1 MVDKDK
7 RQETLVDEKQA
18 LGIYLESLLRDVPEA
33 DEDLPLPEA
42 PAPAPA
48 APAPVVAPPEPPVEV
63 ALEAPA
69 PVAPPPAP
77 EAPAPVV
84 PPPVIETPAP
94 VIEPEVTPTV
104 EVELPTE
111 ASPWEG
117 IPEWGEESFQ
127 ALLFRLSGL
136 TMAIPLIELDGILEW
151 PDTLTPLPN
160 RSPWYL
166 GLLDNRGKTVPII
179 ELAQLVIPEKLRA
192 KHSGA
197 GHSRVILVGGGRWGV
212 ACDSVSEVVTLN
224 PEEVRWRSSR
234 TKRKWLAGTVINH
247 MCALLDAQGLVH
259 LLASG
264 QEEPAV

>member
-1 MVDKDK
+1 MADNDK

-33 DEDLPLPEA
+33 GEEMPVAEAPPA

-48 APAPVVAPPEPPVEV
+48 PVEV
-63 ALEAPA
+63 EPVVEAVTETPMPEPEALLPTVPTPAPEIPLAEIQPAVVEAPA
-69 PVAPPPAP
+69 
-77 EAPAPVV
+77 
-84 PPPVIETPAP
+84 
-94 VIEPEVTPTV
+94 
-104 EVELPTE
+104 E

-117 IPEWGEESFQ
+117 IPEWGEDPFQ

-151 PDTLTPLPN
+151 PEVLTPLPN

-166 GLLDNRGKTVPII
+166 GLLDNRGKTVPVI
-179 ELAQLVIPEKLRA
+179 ELAQLVIPEKIRA
-192 KHSGA
+192 KSAQESAAQHN
-197 GHSRVILVGGGRWGV
+197 RVILVGDGRWGV

-224 PEEVRWRSSR
+224 PDEVRWRSSR

-259 LLASG
+259 LLSTG
-264 QEEPAV
+264 TEEPAV

>member
-1 MVDKDK
+1 MADDSK

-18 LGIYLESLLRDVPEA
+18 LGVYLESLLRDVPEA
-33 DEDLPLPEA
+33 GEELHVAEPSTPVLT
-42 PAPAPA
+42 A
-48 APAPVVAPPEPPVEV
+48 APAPVHVEV
-63 ALEAPA
+63 E
-69 PVAPPPAP
+69 
-77 EAPAPVV
+77 
-84 PPPVIETPAP
+84 PVIETPLP
-94 VIEPEVTPTV
+94 EPEAFFAEPSVPTV
-104 EVELPTE
+104 EIPVAQAQPAMAE
-111 ASPWEG
+111 APAEVSPWEG
-117 IPEWGEESFQ
+117 IPEWGDEPFQ

-151 PDTLTPLPN
+151 PDVLTPLPN

-166 GLLDNRGKTVPII
+166 GLLDNRGKTVPVI

-192 KHSGA
+192 KNAQENPVSHN
-197 GHSRVILVGGGRWGV
+197 RVILVGDGRWGV

-224 PEEVRWRSSR
+224 PDEVRWRSSR

-259 LLASG
+259 LLSTG

>member
-33 DEDLPLPEA
+33 DEDMPLMEA
-42 PAPAPA
+42 PVVAPP
-48 APAPVVAPPEPPVEV
+48 APAPVVAPVEPQVELEVPAPMPEPE
-63 ALEAPA
+63 ALLSTP
-69 PVAPPPAP
+69 PVAPPVEEVQVVPAP
-77 EAPAPVV
+77 VEAPA
-84 PPPVIETPAP
+84 
-94 VIEPEVTPTV
+94 EP
-104 EVELPTE
+104 
-111 ASPWEG
+111 SPWEG
-117 IPEWGEESFQ
+117 IPEWGEEPFQ

-151 PDTLTPLPN
+151 PDSLTPLPN

-166 GLLDNRGKTVPII
+166 GLLDNRGKTVPVI
-179 ELAQLVIPEKLRA
+179 ELAQLVIPEKIRA
-192 KHSGA
+192 KNAQGA
-197 GHSRVILVGGGRWGV
+197 QHSRVILVGGGRWGV

-224 PEEVRWRSSR
+224 PDEVRWRSSR
-234 TKRKWLAGTVINH
+234 TRRKWLAGTAINH

-259 LLASG
+259 LLSTG